1 MSTSKENLFDQVLVK
16 DLINKVKGKS
26 SLAVLCNQ
34 TPIPFNGMKE
44 FIFTMDNE
52 IDIVA
57 ENGKKTEGGL
67 TLDPVKIVPI
77 KFEYGARL
85 SNEFMYGAE
94 EEQLEILKA
103 FNDGFAA
110 KVARGLDLAA
120 FHGVNPRTGS
130 ASEVVGENNFDS
142 KITQKVTYSKSTP
155 DVNLEDA
162 ITLVHG
168 SNGDV
173 TGMAFSTEF
182 GNVMSKV
189 KENGVTQYPEFKFGG
204 NPGSLGGMP
213 VDVNRTV
220 SDMSDNKDKA
230 IVGDFARAFKWG
242 YSKQIPLEIIEY
254 GDPDNSGKD
263 LKGHNQIYL
272 RAEVYLGWGILAPEY
287 FARITDEE

>member
-16 DLINKVKGKS
+16 DLVNKVKGKS

-57 ENGKKTEGGL
+57 ENGKKTEGGF
-67 TLDPVKIVPI
+67 TLDPVNIVPI

-85 SNEFMYGAE
+85 SNEFMYAAE

-142 KITQKVTYSKSTP
+142 KITQKVTYSELTP

-182 GNVMSKV
+182 GNAMSKV